1 MFQRNSTRVLLTL
14 AALALLTG
22 AAASEAQA
30 RTLVFSG
37 LDWEVKSG
45 SGRGPGPN
53 LWSDG
58 EENVWVDAEGSL
70 HLRITYRSGEW
81 RCAEVH
87 TRQTTGYGLHR
98 FYVEGRPDLLDK
110 NVVFSPFIYMS
121 DTEEMDIEFSRW
133 GEENPGFNAQMA
145 VQPARPEN
153 LKRFSLRLPGGVST
167 QEIDWRPE
175 SIRFRIFADAGEDP
189 SGRRAAAEEWTYW
202 GGDNPAENSARV
214 HINLWLYKGAP
225 PSDGRESEIVVR
237 AVDLPAF

>member
-1 MFQRNSTRVLLTL
+1 MTL